1 MVKKFFLLLIVAML
15 NVVAWADDV
24 LHINTQ
30 YPAEQDHYVVHVGD
44 TKFAEPAV
52 TVRDE
57 SSNNVTSSYSIVYS
71 ICGASDGNY
80 PGTESVSSRGVT
92 IVTDDNAGGNQTGT
106 TVEKYYGDVV
116 MGKAG
121 NVWIKVTATKK
132 SDTSVKL
139 YGEYYIKIQS
149 LDVNLEFTPT
159 LTKPTASLSV
169 NTKSDGTNMRK
180 AELIVPT
187 YTITATNTGG
197 IVTDIT
203 DRFDVTL
210 TYAQTGSHPLAF
222 NAEKTKLQRASEAE
236 WEGSETGTLTYTFT
250 PKAEYTGYYSD
261 MTETVTVT
269 FNALASDAAK
279 KSLSLALN
287 ASNFKQENVTYDEE
301 DGKYT
306 IHVYKFGQSDLGTN
320 NNYQYKTPTPSLLS
334 DGGALPIYT
343 SGGGG
348 GWGDFQLLYKIVEDN
363 TYYDD
368 CEFLYYNRSGSVQAA
383 GEKTGLTIGDYQYQ
397 VGKPGLVKVAVYG
410 VLSNE
415 ASYATD
421 LKAMYEPKKDEEDND
436 LIIEDSYK
444 NKFIVYTN
452 PQYFYIDVMKRKPS
466 IVMTPDVSSINFL
479 KNDVITMDDRIIISA
494 EKGDDSNGIAG
505 SLEFGANDGWSDHF
519 AYQFFIS
526 ERLSSAIHID
536 WYAYSAGGDTNASH
550 PTWDANG
557 GDQYSFIDWHA
568 TGSNNTVAIQAGDII
583 KTDNTINVTATE
595 DFSVYTAGNTSRN
608 LMGQTITIGGQSI
621 LVTPG
626 NIDKLVGL
634 KTGESVT
641 LDEYVLITSDNL
653 DSYSGTHSRLKT
665 GDFEKGIT
673 YNSMRGY
680 GNEDWKITFL
690 AATTYAI
697 PYTAR
702 PWNHTKWDNSDEK
715 TITFNVVNDPYPT
728 AIRLSYK
735 YKVIKASE
743 STTAPTDRVV
753 VPLWNDRDVTVEGGF
768 RYSTTEPDYTYNGF
782 TYTFKDDY
790 TTVGNIQTHTA
801 SNCTLNTTTGEIN
814 TSAGVA
820 GTSFTIYVNAD
831 ADADKGYTKYAK
843 PSREEYTIRI
853 VDESTMAKWEI
864 ISTCKGTEADRCS
877 EHGTS
882 PRFDFDDATDYAKAM
897 GRMHF
902 YTTDGTL
909 ADGASAGTVYGG
921 TLIEGVPGITMT
933 IGKAGDDASSEAD
946 WRAIATNA
954 DGTLKCCAHEAKSV
968 VVIPNAPVELDQ
980 ESKAGIPTDGAF
992 YQFNPTVNGY
1002 LTIDAKIYNKH
1013 TIVLIAHRNDGV
1025 IDDEVIQLSKLTTEE
1040 LNALAPSEK
1049 VAKLVADEDDPSVN
1063 NLLGDYTFKKPLLA
1077 GETYYLYDV
1086 TNSMQLNL
1094 HGFSYTPAYI
1104 HDRSTTLSESQT
1116 PIDAHTFMNGLVS
1129 TVPTLMGSVDA
1140 PVAFEVLDQYSKD
1153 VTPAEYLTVNSKGQ
1167 LNPLKMTV
1175 DGSGNVFKLRVMA
1188 TVSSS
1193 DKTKWGDCVEKQ
1205 TSFDISII
1213 DIPTYAVDDDMDEF
1227 QNIEVGKTV
1236 TTENISTDITMT
1248 YGGWKEA
1255 SGEDQKYHE
1264 DYSAGA
1270 KEDTW
1275 TFKSTGGPASRIGSE
1290 LADNSTEY
1298 NRTIDGFEFFNAS
1311 NNNPVDELNNAA
1323 LQNATVKDPNN
1334 SSQTIPNPLGSN
1346 GGSYNYGSGTE
1357 YETDGT
1363 TYYNT
1368 TYRLPCR
1375 GAYLKFEPRES
1386 GTLLV
1391 YLVQNGSCDYHEG
1404 VVNIEKSYQIKWR
1417 PLYITDETGKPVT
1430 MENSFTGTQYLP
1442 TGEDDENRGSY
1453 TLGISRCGKNPD
1465 AIRAAWKIDE
1475 ASSDKKEDG
1484 CAFDWSEFKGTA
1496 ADRTALLAAWPDKGV
1511 RESIIRLANGGFVL
1525 PHKAYVRYAFHV
1537 KAGKTY
1543 FVFQPGSKFEFGGF
1557 SFLPVGYPST
1567 CKYATSS
1574 HPAVS
1579 RKSQTEVVNYN
1590 ATNQER
1596 VWNDATPTSGSD
1608 PDTDKTFTW
1617 AKNATIFNSANVEN
1631 LHVTINDRRNSELK
1645 KDGTDEFNHR
1655 TFTAGKWESLCL
1667 PFSVSES
1674 EMTRVF
1680 GEDYVLLTCDGVN
1693 ENNQLHFVR
1702 HANRYVEAG
1711 RPYFI
1716 KPTQDLT
1723 KLTFNHVTIEGTETI
1738 TKLSGTTPLTDPSR
1752 FNVDVNDGEYTFMG
1766 TLYRTSLPQ
1775 KSIFT
1780 NNGDGLYISTTPT
1793 ASARIGGYRA
1803 FFKYNEESLAPAS
1816 LNLAFAYDDLTPDAV
1831 ASGETTG
1838 IIIVDTTTGTMREV
1852 GKNEAIYNVNG
1863 QKYSDNPLDLN
1874 GAPSGV
1880 YIVGG
1885 QTIIK

>member
-1 MVKKFFLLLIVAML
+1 MLKRFFLLLIVAML
-15 NVVAWADDV
+15 NVVALWALDV
-24 LHINTQ
+24 ININTQ
-30 YPAEQDHYVVHVGD
+30 YPVGKDCYEVHVGD

-52 TVRDE
+52 TVRDG
-57 SSNNVTSSYSIVYS
+57 SSNNVTSSYSIEYS
-71 ICGASDGNY
+71 ISGNAEGTYLGSDDISDRGIAIVKDDHASGD
-80 PGTESVSSRGVT
+80 
-92 IVTDDNAGGNQTGT
+92 ATGT
-106 TVEKYYGDVV
+106 TVEKYYGDVI

-121 NVWIKVTATKK
+121 YVWVRVTATPK
-132 SDTSVKL
+132 SGTDEEKAAGRLTSS
-139 YGEYYIKIQS
+139 YKIHIQAI
-149 LDVNLEFTPT
+149 DVNLTFTPT
-159 LTKPTASLSV
+159 LTQPTASVTV

-180 AELIVPT
+180 TELIVPT
-187 YTITATNTGG
+187 YTITTTTTGG

-203 DRFDVTL
+203 DRFDVDT
-210 TYAQTGSHPLAF
+210 TYVHTGSHPLSF
-222 NAEKTKLQRASEAE
+222 NTGKTKLQRASEAA
-236 WEGSETGTLTYTFT
+236 WTGTETGTLTYTFN
-250 PKAEYTGYYSD
+250 PKSAYTGYYDS

-269 FNALASDAAK
+269 FNALANDAAK

-287 ASNFKQENVTYDEE
+287 SSNFKQENVTEE
-301 DGKYT
+301 DGTYT

-348 GWGDFQLLYKIVEDN
+348 AWGDFQLLYKIVEDS

-368 CEFLYYNRSGSVQAA
+368 CDFLYYNRSGSVQAA

-397 VGKPGLVKVAVYG
+397 VAKPGLVKVAVYG
-410 VLSNE
+410 VLSKD
-415 ASYATD
+415 ASYAAD
-421 LKAMYEPKKDEEDND
+421 LKAMYESKKDGDGND
-436 LIIEDSYK
+436 LIIKDEYK
-444 NKFIVYTN
+444 NEYIVYTE

-466 IVMTPDVSSINFL
+466 IVMTPDASSIDFL
-479 KNDVITMDDRIIISA
+479 KYDVITMDDRIIISA
-494 EKGDDSNGIAG
+494 IKGDDSNGIAG
-505 SLEFGANDGWSDHF
+505 ALEFGANDGWSDHF

-526 ERLSSAIHID
+526 DRMDESLIHID
-536 WYAYSAGGDTNASH
+536 WYAYSASGDNKDSH
-550 PTWDANG
+550 PTWTANG

-568 TGSNNTVAIQAGDII
+568 TGSKKSESVSIQAGDII
-583 KTDNTINVTATE
+583 KTNETVTVTATE
-595 DFSVYTAGNTSRN
+595 DFNVYTAGEYPTRN
-608 LMGQTITIGGQSI
+608 LIGQTVTIGG
-621 LVTPG
+621 TPVLITHA
-626 NIDKLVGL
+626 NIAQLVGL
-634 KTGESVT
+634 KKGETIT
-641 LDEYVLITSDNL
+641 LDKYVLITSDNKK
-653 DSYSGTHSRLKT
+653 SYTGTHSYLDE
-665 GDFEKGIT
+665 GDYEKGIT

-680 GNEDWKITFL
+680 GNEDWQITFK
-690 AATTYAI
+690 AKGNYII

-715 TITFNVVNDPYPT
+715 TITFHVVENPYPT
-728 AIRLSYK
+728 AIRLSYY
-735 YKVIKASE
+735 YKVIKAGE
-743 STTAPTDRVV
+743 STTAPTDKVV
-753 VPLWNDRDVTVEGGF
+753 VPAWNDHDVTVEGGF
-768 RYSTTEPDYTYNGF
+768 RYPEKSPYTYNGF
-782 TYTFKDDY
+782 SYSFSEGY
-790 TTVGNIQTHTA
+790 TTSGYIQTHTE

-820 GTSFTIYVNAD
+820 GKSFTVYVNAT
-831 ADADKGYTKYAK
+831 KNSGYTKYAD
-843 PSREEYTIRI
+843 PSQVEYTIRI

-864 ISTCKGTEADRCS
+864 ISTCKETEADRCS
-877 EHGTS
+877 EST
-882 PRFDFDDATDYAKAM
+882 RFDFDDATDYARAM

-902 YTTDGTL
+902 YTTNSSL
-909 ADGASAGTVYGG
+909 SDGASAGTVYGG

-933 IGKAGDDASSEAD
+933 IGKAGVDDSSDAD

-980 ESKAGIPTDGAF
+980 ESKAGIPTGGAF

-1002 LTIDAKIYNKH
+1002 LTIDAKIYNTH
-1013 TIVLIAHRNDGV
+1013 TIVLITQRADGV
-1025 IDDEVIQLSKLTTEE
+1025 IEDEVIQLSKLSAAE
-1040 LNALAPSEK
+1040 LAALAPNDK
-1049 VAKLVADEDDPSVN
+1049 VAKLVTEDGKQ
-1063 NLLGDYTFKKPLLA
+1063 NLLGDYTFKKALIA
-1077 GETYYLYDV
+1077 GQTYYLYDV

-1104 HDRSTTLSESQT
+1104 LDRNTTISESQA
-1116 PIDAHTFMNGLVS
+1116 PISAVTFMNGLVS
-1129 TVPTLMGSVDA
+1129 TVPTLMSSVDA
-1140 PVAFEVLDQYSKD
+1140 PVTFNVTDHYSKG
-1153 VTPAEYLTVNSKGQ
+1153 VTASDYLGVDSKGQ
-1167 LNPLKMTV
+1167 LVIKKMTV
-1175 DGSGNVFKLRVMA
+1175 DGSGNVFKLRVTA

-1193 DKTKWGDCVEKQ
+1193 NETKWGDCVAK
-1205 TSFDISII
+1205 TTYFDISII

-1227 QNIEVGKTV
+1227 ANIAVGKTV

-1248 YGGWKEA
+1248 FGGWTEA
-1255 SGEDQKYHE
+1255 SGEDQKYHY

-1298 NRTIDGFEFFNAS
+1298 NKTIDGFEFFNAS
-1311 NNNPVDELNNAA
+1311 NNNPMDELNKSA
-1323 LQNATVKDPNN
+1323 LQKVSATQAVGNDN
-1334 SSQTIPNPLGSN
+1334 SYT
-1346 GGSYNYGSGTE
+1346 YGSGTDF
-1357 YETDGT
+1357 ETSTT

-1404 VVNIEKSYQIKWR
+1404 IVNINKEYQIKWR

-1430 MENSFTGTQYLP
+1430 MENSFTGTQFLP
-1442 TGEDDENRGSY
+1442 TGNDDTHRGSF
-1453 TLGISRCGKNPD
+1453 TLGISRCGKNPQ
-1465 AIRAAWKIDE
+1465 AIRDAWDIDGAASE
-1475 ASSDKKEDG
+1475 NVESG

-1496 ADRTALLAAWPDKGV
+1496 ADRAALLAAEAWPEKGG
-1511 RESIIRLANGGFVL
+1511 RESIIRLTNGGFVL

-1567 CKYATSS
+1567 CKYDITS
-1574 HPAVS
+1574 HPAVT
-1579 RKSQTEVVNYN
+1579 RKGQTAVEAYN
-1590 ATNQER
+1590 LTNQEKL
-1596 VWNDATPTSGSD
+1596 WNDASPTSGTD

-1631 LHVTINDRRNSELK
+1631 LHVTINDRRYSELA
-1645 KDGTDEFNHR
+1645 GANTFNHR

-1693 ENNQLHFVR
+1693 ANNQLHFVR
-1702 HANRYVEAG
+1702 HANRYVEAA
-1711 RPYFI
+1711 RPYLI
-1716 KPTQDLT
+1716 KPSQNLT
-1723 KLTFNHVTIEGTETI
+1723 KLTFNHVTIEGTETVA
-1738 TKLSGTTPLTDPSR
+1738 KLSSGTTPLTNPER
-1752 FNVDVNDGEYTFMG
+1752 FNVDVNGEYTFKG
-1766 TLYRTSLPQ
+1766 TLYRTTLP
-1775 KSIFT
+1775 KNSIFT
-1780 NNGDGLYISTTPT
+1780 NNGEGLYISTTET
-1793 ASARIGGYRA
+1793 ANARIGGYRA
-1803 FFKYNEESLAPAS
+1803 FFYKEDTPTPSSLSLA
-1816 LNLAFAYDDLTPDAV
+1816 FTYEDLTPEGIEND
-1831 ASGETTG
+1831 TPTG
-1838 IIIVDTTTGTMREV
+1838 VILVEGSTGNIREV
-1852 GKNEAIYNVNG
+1852 RRNDAIYTVNG

-1874 GAPSGV
+1874 NAPSGV

-1885 QTIIK
+1885 QTIVK